1 MAYEIKRED
10 QIAIEPR
17 DLSDAEAA
25 LIKLLRRRRAG
36 YHQLTISWFGL
47 HWCVEANDLRV
58 NAPRE
63 VGYGDTFE
71 EAWSAVPA
79 RLEKQ
84 PERNASDGGT
94 ERPRRFA

>member
-25 LIKLLRRRRAG
+25 LIKLL
-36 YHQLTISWFGL
+36 
-47 HWCVEANDLRV
+47 ANDLRV

>member
-10 QIAIEPR
+10 QTAIEPG

-25 LIKLLRRRRAG
+25 LIRLLRRRRAG

-58 NAPRE
+58 NAPRG
-63 VGYGDTFE
+63 VGYGDSFE
-71 EAWSAVPA
+71 EAWSAVPT
-79 RLEKQ
+79 RLDR
-84 PERNASDGGT
+84 PERHASDRGT